1 MAQLRHSVLLIL
13 SIVAIALAAVLV
25 VLAPHNR
32 ALAQP
37 GEEPPGL
44 HGRMLPPGTYPD
56 GR

>member
-32 ALAQP
+32 ALAEP
-37 GEEPPGL
+37 GYEPPGL
-44 HGRMLPPGTYPD
+44 HGMLVL
-56 GR
+56 R